1 MSNKI
6 IQSGYPHVR
15 SHQKSNHPKT
25 VLLIGMAVAVLFS
38 LGVRFV
44 HLETGIKHY
53 PELFFLENGT
63 PLMTAMDAYYYLK
76 ITDTYLSSGPS
87 TDPGS
92 VPLPAFVTASIH
104 KLTQIPIETIAFYL
118 PPMLA
123 LFMIL
128 VYFWWGREFGGRFFW
143 LMASLIGMGSYYW
156 YSRTCLGRFDTDSLI
171 PFFVYGISFLI
182 YRFSVVELWKKRLA
196 YLASALLMAYLFQWW
211 WTPARYMDILILIS
225 PYAVSLFFWPS
236 NRVEKTLKIA
246 LLALGLICIIVLV
259 FDLSHRLPGPLAP
272 AFQDLSSHLKLVA
285 KAPGSALSGAA
296 GQSIS
301 ELQPASWSYLCEMVA
316 GHASLLILSFV
327 GLVLLIKDHYRIIT
341 LLAFP
346 ILLAFAS
353 FMAQRFLIY
362 LIPLY
367 ALGLAYLLKW
377 ISGLKLLEKIP
388 FKPRQWIM
396 AALCLAVLGLNAKK
410 ALVTTI
416 NPKVR
421 SQDVALA
428 LAIKSD
434 ASQNAI
440 IWNWWDSGYFLQF
453 YTGRKTI
460 IDGGNQN
467 SDLIFVTA
475 FPLAADNPVLA
486 RNWMKFFATRGVS
499 ALYQVN
505 GHFNDLK
512 KSIDF
517 LKTALAQPE
526 RLDAIMTRFGIEYES
541 NWHSYLF
548 PQAQVYIYLPYRLI
562 ADVYWWFYYGSWDLA
577 KKRGVHPAAAVLPG
591 EFSIEPTRGAIGVG
605 DRIVRISELYYVT
618 LTPEPHTNGHKRY
631 SQPSRMGAIWVKDRE
646 LIYLFDTRLINSLFV
661 RLLLLNPLS
670 PPPGFT
676 PLKYVLLHGG
686 VWKVE

>member
-1 MSNKI
+1 MTS
-6 IQSGYPHVR
+6 
-15 SHQKSNHPKT
+15 HPKPNHSKN
-25 VLLIGMAVAVLFS
+25 VLLISVAVAIIFS
-38 LGVRFV
+38 LGIRFM
-44 HLETGIKHY
+44 HLETGMKHY
-53 PELFFLENGT
+53 RQLFFLENGT
-63 PLMTAMDAYYYLK
+63 PLMAAMDSYYYLK
-76 ITDTYLSSGPS
+76 ITDTYLSSGQS
-87 TDPGS
+87 TGPGS
-92 VPLPAFVTASIH
+92 VPLLAFVTASVH
-104 KLTQIPIETIAFYL
+104 KLTQIPLEKIAFYL

-128 VYFWWGREFGGRFFW
+128 VYFWWGREFGGTFVS

-156 YSRTCLGRFDTDSLI
+156 YSRTCLGRFDTDCLI

-196 YLASALLMAYLFQWW
+196 YLVSALLMAYLFQWW
-211 WTPARYMDILILIS
+211 WTQARYLNIFLLIS

-236 NRVEKTLKIA
+236 NRVEKILKIA
-246 LLALGLICIIVLV
+246 LFALGLIGLIVVV
-259 FDLSHRLPGPLAP
+259 FDLSDRLPGSLAP
-272 AFQDLSSHLKLVA
+272 AFQSLSGHLKLVA
-285 KAPGSALSGAA
+285 KAPGSALSGAI

-301 ELQPASWSYLCEMVA
+301 ELQPSSWSYLCEVVA

-327 GLVLLIKDHYRIIT
+327 GLGLLIKDHYRIIT

-388 FKPRQWIM
+388 FKPRQWII
-396 AALCLAVLGLNAKK
+396 AVLCLAVLGLNAKK

-421 SQDVALA
+421 PQDVALA
-428 LAIKSD
+428 LAIKRD
-434 ASQNAI
+434 ASQNAV
-440 IWNWWDSGYFLQF
+440 IWTWSNSGYFLQF

-467 SDLIFVTA
+467 SDHIFVTA
-475 FPLAADNPVLA
+475 FPLTADNPVLA
-486 RNWMKFFATRGVS
+486 RNWMKFFAARGVS
-499 ALYQVN
+499 ALYKVN
-505 GHFNDLK
+505 GHLNDLK

-526 RLDAIMTRFGIEYES
+526 RLDAVMTRFGLEDES
-541 NWHSYLF
+541 AWRDYLF
-548 PQAQVYIYLPYRLI
+548 PQDQVYLYLPYRLI
-562 ADVYWWFYYGSWDLA
+562 TDVHWWFYYGSWDLA
-577 KKRGVHPAAAVLPG
+577 NKSGVHPPAAVLLPG
-591 EFSIEPTRGAIGVG
+591 QFSIEPALGSIGIG
-605 DRIVRISELYYVT
+605 DRIVQISELYYVT

-631 SQPSRMGAIWVKDRE
+631 RQPSRMGAIWVKDRD
-646 LIYLFDTRLINSLFV
+646 LAYLFDTRLINSLFV

-670 PPPGFT
+670 PPPGFKS
-676 PLKYVLLHGG
+676 LKYTLLEGG